1 MYCNNLV
8 PILIPKLTVDLFSY
22 LLIIPYALFMGYVGI
37 TVCPSFCL
45 SMQIRVRPET
55 IFCFD
60 ICIPYLAHG
69 CITIKQCVTYI
80 HASNMML
87 TFDLKVNFLM
97 IFDMS
102 SCSTFN
108 FGVFLHLHFIHDT
121 WDYHREAICH
131 VITIQLTFDLK
142 VKIYMVFDM
151 AWYWSHSFFFL

>member
-1 MYCNNLV
+1 M
-8 PILIPKLTVDLFSY
+8 
-22 LLIIPYALFMGYVGI
+22 
-37 TVCPSFCL
+37 
-45 SMQIRVRPET
+45 
-55 IFCFD
+55 
-60 ICIPYLAHG
+60 
-69 CITIKQCVTYI
+69 YI
-80 HASNMML
+80 HDPDMML

-142 VKIYMVFDM
+142 VKFI
-151 AWYWSHSFFFL
+151 WFLTWLGIGATAFLAHLS